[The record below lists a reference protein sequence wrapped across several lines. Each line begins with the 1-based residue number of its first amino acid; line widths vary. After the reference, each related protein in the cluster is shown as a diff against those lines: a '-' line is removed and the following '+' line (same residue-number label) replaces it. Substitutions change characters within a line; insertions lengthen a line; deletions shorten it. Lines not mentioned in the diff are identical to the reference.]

1 MSFTD
6 DADNEE
12 TLTSAATATVAAKP
26 NSPATGLPTI
36 SGRVQVGETL
46 TASTSGIA
54 DRDGLD
60 NATFSYQWLADD
72 SAIPDATGS
81 TYTLVAAD
89 EGKTIEVKVSFAD
102 DANNLETLTSAATA
116 AVAAHPNSPPTGLP
130 TISGTVQV
138 GETLT
143 ADTTGIADAD
153 GLDNASYSYQWVRN
167 DGSAD
172 ADIQDATGSTYT
184 LSDDDVGKTIKVRV
198 SFTDDASNGETL
210 TSAATATVAAAA
222 NSPAT
227 GAPAISG
234 TAQVEETLTA
244 DTSGIADEDGLDD
257 ATFAYQWIRND
268 GNADTDIQDAT
279 SSTYSLVYDDVG
291 RTIKVRVSFTDDASH
306 EETLT
311 SAPTEA
317 VTLLVWSATLTAGT
331 RETHSGYNLLH
342 STGALSQTEFTLGG
356 DDYTVKM
363 VVEGDDGLL
372 SFGLDRRLRTN
383 FTLNV
388 GGVPFSSE
396 DASTT
401 KTGFVHTYQWDKGTV
416 DWSVGD
422 EVELSLTVM
431 GTPAT
436 GQPTING
443 TVQVGETLTADTSGI
458 ADADGLDDAVFSYQ
472 WIAGGTDIQDATS
485 STYTLD
491 ADDVG
496 KTIKVRMSFTDN
508 ADNEETLTSAATATV
523 AAKPNTAPTGL
534 PIISGRVQ
542 VGETLMASTSG
553 IADQDGLDNAT
564 FSYQW
569 LADDSAITDATG
581 STYTLVAA
589 DRARPSRCG

>member
-1 MSFTD
+1 M
-6 DADNEE
+6 
-12 TLTSAATATVAAKP
+12 
-26 NSPATGLPTI
+26 
-36 SGRVQVGETL
+36 
-46 TASTSGIA
+46 
-54 DRDGLD
+54 
-60 NATFSYQWLADD
+60 
-72 SAIPDATGS
+72 
-81 TYTLVAAD
+81 
-89 EGKTIEVKVSFAD
+89 
-102 DANNLETLTSAATA
+102 
-116 AVAAHPNSPPTGLP
+116 
-130 TISGTVQV
+130 
-138 GETLT
+138 
-143 ADTTGIADAD
+143 
-153 GLDNASYSYQWVRN
+153 
-167 DGSAD
+167 
-172 ADIQDATGSTYT
+172 
-184 LSDDDVGKTIKVRV
+184 

-268 GNADTDIQDAT
+268 GNADTEIQDAT

-306 EETLT
+306 EETQT

-372 SFGLDRRLRTN
+372 SFGLDRRLRTD

-496 KTIKVRMSFTDN
+496 KTIKVRVSFTDDAGGEEALTSAATGKVAAAANNPATGAPTISGTAQVGETLTASTSDIADEDGLDNASFSYQWQADDSAITDATGSTYTLVPADRGKTIKARVSFTDN
-508 ADNEETLTSAATATV
+508 ADNEETLTSAATVAV
-523 AAKPNTAPTGL
+523 AARPNSPATGL
-534 PIISGRVQ
+534 PTISGTAQ
-542 VGETLMASTSG
+542 VGETLTASTSD

-581 STYTLVAA
+581 STYTLVPA
-589 DRARPSRCG
+589 DQGKTIKVRVSFTDDADNEGNSDQCGDGCGGSQSQQSGHRCAHHQRHGAGGEDTDGFHLGHRGPGWVGQCHLQLSVAGGRLGHYRRNRFDLPPCAC